1 MIFKDALRSLRD
13 SMAKAVFFCL
23 TFYLTTTL
31 MFLFFN
37 VAESSASG
45 QAEVYVTGG
54 QADIGQLVMNG
65 DIGNLMMVFIV
76 IMCAIDLIYANDFFV
91 KDKAKEIA
99 VRMICGATY
108 IQVSAYLL
116 IQTTLLMLIAIPLGI
131 ITAMALFSLMN
142 SLLISVGSTF
152 FVSIHSFA
160 ITQFVVVILF
170 IIFWT
175 MMLNL
180 SFTYQSAATLMLSS
194 KAKVP
199 QKNSLGVNYN
209 RVFGMIKK
217 ILWIIGLVACLVSLR
232 NGGAAFGV
240 FSVAGS
246 ICLNN
251 VIGETLLPLL
261 TKHIQKHRLSH
272 AEAGYALGFAR
283 QDILLSKRTLLLVI
297 ADIGIVLFMMY
308 GRDNNIM
315 EMLLVL
321 VTYIFI
327 CILQTMA
334 MMFSL
339 DMELSSRKRPL
350 RILGQIGFS
359 QEQIS
364 RTMFKEVTYYYVFAL
379 LCISLFLMPILGIL
393 FTSKQ
398 IVLDRAML
406 LYGIALAPLAV
417 TYILTLRFYHT
428 VKDYTWTHR

>member
-1 MIFKDALRSLRD
+1 
-13 SMAKAVFFCL
+13 
-23 TFYLTTTL
+23 
-31 MFLFFN
+31 
-37 VAESSASG
+37 
-45 QAEVYVTGG
+45 
-54 QADIGQLVMNG
+54 
-65 DIGNLMMVFIV
+65 
-76 IMCAIDLIYANDFFV
+76 
-91 KDKAKEIA
+91 
-99 VRMICGATY
+99 
-108 IQVSAYLL
+108 
-116 IQTTLLMLIAIPLGI
+116 
-131 ITAMALFSLMN
+131 
-142 SLLISVGSTF
+142 
-152 FVSIHSFA
+152 
-160 ITQFVVVILF
+160 
-170 IIFWT
+170 
-175 MMLNL
+175 
-180 SFTYQSAATLMLSS
+180 MLSS